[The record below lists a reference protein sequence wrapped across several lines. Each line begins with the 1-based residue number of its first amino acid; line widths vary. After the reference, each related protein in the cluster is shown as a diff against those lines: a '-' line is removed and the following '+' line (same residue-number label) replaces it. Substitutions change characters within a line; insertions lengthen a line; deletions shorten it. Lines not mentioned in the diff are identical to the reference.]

1 MAGKPKDKAEAGK
14 RKPEKVKRKSNAGAK
29 GKYSDD
35 FPLLVEGYARRRMTD
50 IQICECLGISQDTF
64 YQYKKKYSE
73 FSEALKK
80 GRKPI
85 DIEVENALLK
95 NALGYD
101 YEETHTEILKI
112 TDKAGNDTGKQHI
125 KKKIV
130 KKHQSGNLGAQI
142 FWLINRL
149 SDIWKQRKEDEQK
162 DNMEEIKATL
172 AEFVKAL

>member
-1 MAGKPKDKAEAGK
+1 MTGKPKDKAEAGK
-14 RKPEKVKRKSNAGAK
+14 RKPEKERKSNAGAK

-101 YEETHTEILKI
+101 YEEIHTEISKI